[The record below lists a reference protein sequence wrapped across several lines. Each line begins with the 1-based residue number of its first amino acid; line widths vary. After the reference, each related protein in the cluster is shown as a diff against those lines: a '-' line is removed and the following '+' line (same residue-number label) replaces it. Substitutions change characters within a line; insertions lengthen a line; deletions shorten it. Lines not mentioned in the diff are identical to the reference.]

1 MVIMTNDFGT
11 MDATQLTKKLWLETV
26 ILTNKILVKMI
37 LVNLTKFPLVQ
48 NIPEIHV
55 TPSISIKA
63 FAFYCTNVIIFPFA
77 QCIKN
82 L

>member
-11 MDATQLTKKLWLETV
+11 MDATQLTKKFWSGTV

-48 NIPEIHV
+48 NITEI
-55 TPSISIKA
+55 TPSNSIKA
-63 FAFYCTNVIIFPFA
+63 FAFYCTNVIIFPFV